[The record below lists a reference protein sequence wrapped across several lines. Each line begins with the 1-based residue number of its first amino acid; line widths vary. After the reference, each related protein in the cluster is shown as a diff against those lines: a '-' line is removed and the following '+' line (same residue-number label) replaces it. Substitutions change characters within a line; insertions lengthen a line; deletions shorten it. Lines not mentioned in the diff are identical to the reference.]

1 MSALGGWKSERG
13 SAATE
18 FALTLPM
25 MLVLMFGG
33 MEAGHFVWTQHK
45 LAEAVRDGA
54 RYAARIP
61 IREICHGTT
70 EVMTVGTENQVKLLT
85 RTGQV
90 ANADANPRVPGW
102 TDAEVSVEP
111 NCDNTA
117 FVDTGLYAEYEAA
130 YPGAKGPVIVVAA
143 QGVQYPWMFNML
155 GSVMSGI
162 SGDDDGDPL
171 GLALSASSNS
181 PGIGL

>member
-1 MSALGGWKSERG
+1 MTFLRAIRSDKG
-13 SAATE
+13 SAAAE

-25 MLVLMFGG
+25 MLILLFGG

-61 IREICHGTT
+61 ILEVCQGSD
-70 EVMTVGTENQVKLLT
+70 EVMSSEVENRVKLLT

-90 ANADANPRVPGW
+90 VNPNASPRVPNW
-102 TDAEVSVEP
+102 SVDEVDVDP
-111 NCDNTA
+111 NCDNTDW
-117 FVDTGLYAEYEAA
+117 VDTGLYAEYAA
-130 YPGAKGPVIVVAA
+130 SYDGAKGPVIVVTA
-143 QGVQYPWMFNML
+143 QNVAYPWMFGAL
-155 GSVMSGI
+155 GSVLSGI
-162 SGDDDGDPL
+162 SGEGSDPL
-171 GLALSASSNS
+171 VLNLSAASIS

>member
-1 MSALGGWKSERG
+1 MMRFAPFCSEKA

-25 MLVLMFGG
+25 MLILLFGG
-33 MEAGHFVWTQHK
+33 MEAGHFVWTQQK

-61 IREICHGTT
+61 MNAVCEGAT
-70 EVMTVGTENQVKLLT
+70 EVMSQSTRDDIILLT

-90 ANADANPRVPGW
+90 QNSGASPKVPGW
-102 TDAEVSVEP
+102 GAAQVTVEP

-117 FVDTGLYAEYEAA
+117 FMDTGLYAEYAVD
-130 YPGAKGPVIVVAA
+130 YPGAKGPVMVVSANDVA
-143 QGVQYPWMFNML
+143 YPWMFGML
-155 GSVMSGI
+155 GSILSGI
-162 SGDDDGDPL
+162 SGNGTDPL
-171 GLALSASSNS
+171 DVGLSASSIS

>member
-1 MSALGGWKSERG
+1 MTRRTAWKSERG
-13 SAATE
+13 AAASE
-18 FALTLPM
+18 FALSLPM

-61 IREICHGTT
+61 WNQVCQGAT
-70 EVMTVGTENQVKLLT
+70 EVMSSGVEAQINLLT

-90 ANADANPRVPGW
+90 TNADARPKVPGW
-102 TDAEVSVEP
+102 TPDEVQVDP

-117 FVDTGLYAEYEAA
+117 FVDTGLYADYEAA

-143 QGVQYPWMFNML
+143 QNVQYPWMFNLL

-162 SGDDDGDPL
+162 SGDDEDDPL
-171 GLALSASSNS
+171 GLVLSASSNS